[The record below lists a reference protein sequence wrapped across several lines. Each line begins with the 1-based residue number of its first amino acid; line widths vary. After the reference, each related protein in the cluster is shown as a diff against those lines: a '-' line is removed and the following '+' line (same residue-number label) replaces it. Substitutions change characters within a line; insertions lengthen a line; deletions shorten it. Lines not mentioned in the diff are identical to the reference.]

1 MFPLLY
7 THINQTEARKMNLL
21 NTAAYKSLNNI
32 AQAFNDDYGF
42 VPFEALHKA
51 SRQLCESEGLL
62 EEYRQDM
69 IFEITKHYDCQ
80 VEIF

>member
-7 THINQTEARKMNLL
+7 THINQTEATKMNLL

>member
-1 MFPLLY
+1 MS
-7 THINQTEARKMNLL
+7 LL
-21 NTAAYKSLNNI
+21 NTISYKSLNTI

-42 VPFEALHKA
+42 VPFEALHKSA
-51 SRQLCESEGLL
+51 RELCEIEGLS
-62 EEYRQDM
+62 EEQRQDM

>member
-1 MFPLLY
+1 
-7 THINQTEARKMNLL
+7 MNLL